1 MKKIIVVFLILIKGL
16 SSFSQNVGIGTTTPQ
31 TKLQVI
37 GETTSDSIKLNKLMR
52 IDSLGSLEFGANKV
66 GKEENAGRIGYQI
79 FSDGLDIVGAGN
91 SGLDRKIK
99 FFNEGGATFSGML
112 GIENIA
118 PIEFGVGLFKGPNSG
133 KIGYNLFSNGLDIT
147 GAGLSNNDRPIKF
160 WNEGGASFV
169 GKVGIGNSN
178 PESMLHVNGHMKSDS
193 FTTKQVVVENTLADH
208 DLMRIAGST
217 TTQVDQQNNNGNF
230 SQAPWSN
237 IWQSFTAGQ
246 TGILGNVS
254 LSFSAGDSLTRT
266 LKIYAGEGTS
276 GGELFSTTWTT
287 PEISSIQFVTS
298 PKINISIAA
307 GQKYTIFLTAGS
319 RWRRG
324 PSNYSGGISSSGTSF
339 DFDFR
344 TNMVVNLEDYFKVNS
359 EGEVII
365 SGPLMVPSG
374 ASAGRVLTSDA
385 MGNAT
390 WQIPS
395 NSQFDSIV
403 INGNNG
409 AIRYNN
415 KQNNLDWRLIY
426 NDNFNDNTS
435 QGWNA
440 YSSYNGST
448 PLSATVL
455 NNPTLE
461 QVLTNYNVLDNSHV
475 FKKLYDMSGIS
486 FTQVKVKFTYV
497 AIDSWDAGEI
507 GWLGKANQ
515 LNQDPNLIWHSQFN
529 TQLLKYNASI
539 NSVSFIGGT
548 SRDVSYTGEAT
559 FPDNNNFTL
568 TFGNSLNKT
577 TANGSFAIDNIEIWV
592 K

>member
-1 MKKIIVVFLILIKGL
+1 MKKIIVIFLILIKGF

-112 GIENIA
+112 GIENVA
-118 PIEFGVGLFKGPNSG
+118 PIEFGVGLFKDPNSG

-147 GAGLSNNDRPIKF
+147 GAGLSNNDRRIKF

-193 FTTKQVVVENTLADH
+193 FTTQQVVVEDILPNH
-208 DLMRIAGST
+208 DLIRIAGST
-217 TTQVDQQNNNGNF
+217 STQVDQENNAGSF
-230 SQAPWSN
+230 SQAPWNN

-246 TGILGNVS
+246 TGILANISLLFVS
-254 LSFSAGDSLTRT
+254 GESLVRT

-276 GGELFSTTWTT
+276 GAELFSTTWIT
-287 PEISSIQFVTS
+287 PQISSSQFITS
-298 PKINISIAA
+298 PKINIPIAA
-307 GQKYTIFLTAGS
+307 GQKYTIFLDVGA

-324 PSNYSGGISSSGTSF
+324 LDNYTGGMSSLNPPY
-339 DFDFR
+339 DFNFR

-359 EGEVII
+359 DGEVII